1 MGGTPTRTRRLP
13 ARGTEARTPP
23 VAEIFVKRTG
33 PGEFAV
39 QVVEGPDTTT
49 HRVTM
54 PPTFIGHGSL
64 LDLKFVDADA
74 VVEESFRFLLER
86 EPPSAILP
94 EFDLPE
100 INVHFPD
107 YYDELRRRLG

>member
-1 MGGTPTRTRRLP
+1 M
-13 ARGTEARTPP
+13 
-23 VAEIFVKRTG
+23 AEISVKRTG

-39 QVVEGPDTTT
+39 EVVDGLNTTT

-54 PPTFIGHGSL
+54 PPTLIGPGSL
-64 LDLKFVDADA
+64 LNLKFVSATA

-86 EPPSAILP
+86 QPASAITP

-100 INVHFPD
+100 ITIEFPD
-107 YYDELRRRLG
+107 YYDELRRRLT

>member
-1 MGGTPTRTRRLP
+1 V
-13 ARGTEARTPP
+13 RGTEARTPP

-39 QVVEGPDTTT
+39 QVVEGPDTT
-49 HRVTM
+49 
-54 PPTFIGHGSL
+54 
-64 LDLKFVDADA
+64 
-74 VVEESFRFLLER
+74 
-86 EPPSAILP
+86 EPPPAILA

-100 INVHFPD
+100 INIHFPD

>member
-1 MGGTPTRTRRLP
+1 
-13 ARGTEARTPP
+13 

-39 QVVEGPDTTT
+39 QVVDGTETTD

-54 PPTFIGHGSL
+54 PPAFIGHGSMFG
-64 LDLKFVDADA
+64 KFVGADA
-74 VVEESFRFLLER
+74 VVLESFRFLLER
-86 EPPSAILP
+86 EPASAILP

-100 INVHFPD
+100 ISLHFPD